1 MENKPSNRS
10 LFLYTA
16 LIFAAAIIVI
26 ALSFFSQINADRT
39 HSEYIEGT
47 IAERTAMLS
56 EENRILLETTNS
68 LNQKIKEIT
77 EDNELLTD
85 EVLQLDK
92 INKNYEIMYA
102 VHEKIGD
109 RKFPEAVEMFQTLEP
124 LFFTEAQ
131 DKFYEYLKEELD
143 GYLPKEEAVE

>member
-16 LIFAAAIIVI
+16 LIFIAAIIVI
-26 ALSFFSQINADRT
+26 ALSFFSQINADRN
-39 HSEYIEGT
+39 HSKEVEGT

-68 LNQKIKEIT
+68 LNQKIKELT

-102 VHEKIGD
+102 VHEKIENK
-109 RKFPEAVEMFQTLEP
+109 KFPEAVEMFGTLEP

-131 DKFYEYLKEELD
+131 DNFYEHLKEELKD
-143 GYLPKEEAVE
+143 YLPEETE